1 MYNFQN
7 TIEVLEKNRE
17 KFTLAEKISLHMS
30 YLKGR
35 LEQEKDEMEIAIIEA
50 QIKSYEQILER

>member
-17 KFTLAEKISLHMS
+17 KFTLAEKINLHMS

-35 LEQEKDEMEIAIIEA
+35 LEQEKDEIEIAIIES
-50 QIKSYEQILER
+50 QIRNYQQILER

>member
-7 TIEVLEKNRE
+7 TIELLEKNRE

-30 YLKGR
+30 YLNGR
-35 LEQEKDEMEIAIIEA
+35 LEQEKDEIEIAIIES